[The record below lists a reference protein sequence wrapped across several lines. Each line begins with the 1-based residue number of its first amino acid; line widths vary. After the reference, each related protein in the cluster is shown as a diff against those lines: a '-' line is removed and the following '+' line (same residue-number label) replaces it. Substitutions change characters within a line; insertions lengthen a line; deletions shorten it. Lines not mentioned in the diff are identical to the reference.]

1 MLDLSANAGM
11 AKRMLLW
18 DITFRFATITILLLT
33 AALSIRD
40 ARHLLQGRLAAAL
53 CISLASMLAH
63 TVPSALDPPIA
74 WRAIAWLLHTLNISM
89 LWLFGLS
96 LIIDEFRLQR
106 HHWGIAVGHVII
118 LSVLQAALMTSGP
131 WPIFWL
137 VLINRTIQLGV
148 LAHLFWTSVKGYKD
162 DLVEGRR
169 RTRLW
174 FMLASSV
181 AALVIVG
188 GETAQFFITGAAP
201 DPEWFKIA
209 RVLIIFPIT
218 VFSVHW
224 FLRLPPEQFL
234 FESVRPTVAV
244 EPAVAPKDHATHAR
258 LVSAMEE
265 EFLYREH
272 GLGIGDLAK
281 RLNVPEHQLR
291 ALINKGLG
299 YRNFAAF
306 LNQYRLAD
314 AKQALADPEQ
324 ARTPILTIAMDVGYA
339 SLATFNRAFKS
350 EEGVTPSA
358 YRTEALEAAVQ
369 S

>member
-18 DITFRFATITILLLT
+18 DVTFRFATITILLLT

-53 CISLASMLAH
+53 CICLASMLAN
-63 TVPSALDPPIA
+63 TLPKELDPPMA
-74 WRAIAWLLHTLNISM
+74 WQAIAWFIHTPNIGL

-96 LIIDEFRLQR
+96 LMIDGFRLR
-106 HHWGIAVGHVII
+106 PWHWGVLLAHFIA
-118 LSVLQAALMTSGP
+118 LCALQYALTDADEVM
-131 WPIFWL
+131 IFWFVL
-137 VLINRTIQLGV
+137 VNRVIGLSV
-148 LAHLFWTSVKGYKD
+148 LAHLFWVSIKDYRD
-162 DLVEGRR
+162 DLVAGRR

-174 FMLASSV
+174 FMLAASM
-181 AALVIVG
+181 AALIIVG
-188 GETAQFFITGAAP
+188 GETAQFFVSGAAP

-281 RLNVPEHQLR
+281 KLNVPEHQLR

>member
-1 MLDLSANAGM
+1 MLDVSANAGM
-11 AKRMLLW
+11 AKDMLLW
-18 DITFRFATITILLLT
+18 DVTFRFATITILLLT

-40 ARHLLQGRLAAAL
+40 ARHLLQGRLATAL
-53 CISLASMLAH
+53 CICLASMLAN
-63 TVPSALDPPIA
+63 TLPAALDPPVA
-74 WRAIAWLLHTLNISM
+74 WQAIAWFVHIPNIGL

-96 LIIDEFRLQR
+96 LMVDGFRLEPW
-106 HHWGIAVGHVII
+106 HWAVLAAQFVMLSALQYGLMTENDLVIFWFVII
-118 LSVLQAALMTSGP
+118 NRVIGLS
-131 WPIFWL
+131 
-137 VLINRTIQLGV
+137 V
-148 LAHLFWTSVKGYKD
+148 LAHLFWVSIKDYRD

-169 RTRLW
+169 STRLW
-174 FMLASSV
+174 FMLASSI
-181 AALVIVG
+181 AALIIVG
-188 GETAQFFITGAAP
+188 GETLQYFISGAAP

-218 VFSVHW
+218 VFTAHW
-224 FLRLPPEQFL
+224 FLRVLPEQFL
-234 FESVRPTVAV
+234 FESVQPSVAL

-265 EFLYREH
+265 GLLYREH
-272 GLGIGDLAK
+272 GLGIGDLAAK
-281 RLNVPEHQLR
+281 LSVPEHQLR

-306 LNQYRLAD
+306 LNQYRLAE
-314 AKQALADPEQ
+314 AKIALADPEQ